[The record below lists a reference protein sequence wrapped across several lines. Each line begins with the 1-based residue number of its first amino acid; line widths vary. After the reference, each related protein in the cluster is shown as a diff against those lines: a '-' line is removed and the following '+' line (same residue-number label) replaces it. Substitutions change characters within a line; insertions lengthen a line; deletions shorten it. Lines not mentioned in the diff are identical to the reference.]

1 MTGATYWAARALL
14 PAVAGRRIVS
24 RVGTEAVSPPDTG
37 TGSEQPTGVV
47 DPGPEVAGGG
57 GSIGVVA
64 TGVVVECGDDGRIV
78 AVRTGVERPPAG
90 AIRLGGGD
98 GLLLPGLVDTHSHA
112 FHRALRGR
120 SEGGDFW
127 AWRAGMYR
135 LVERLDPDSLLALA
149 TASFGELLLAG
160 ITTVHEF
167 HYLHQPA
174 GMDDAVCEA
183 ARRAGIRLVLLDT
196 CYLRSGFDAA
206 PLDPVQRRF
215 SDGDVDAWAARADRV
230 AAANP
235 DVTVAAAVHSVRAVD
250 PPTMEEVAVW
260 ARGRAVPLHLHLS
273 EQPAENDACL
283 AATGRTPTRL
293 AHDHGLLGPG
303 TTAVHCTHAS
313 EDDVALLGAT
323 ATTACLCPTTERDLA
338 DGVGPAAALV
348 AAGCGLRLGTD
359 SHAVVDLFEEARAVE
374 LDERLVTGRRGHHA
388 PDALLAAT
396 TGGTTLAPGEWA
408 DLCAFRLDGARL
420 AGVDPDDPVPMVVAA
435 ATAADIA
442 DVVVGGRHVVRDGAH
457 ASLDVASALRSAIAS
472 LDDPCGPS
480 R

>member
-1 MTGATYWAARALL
+1 
-14 PAVAGRRIVS
+14 
-24 RVGTEAVSPPDTG
+24 
-37 TGSEQPTGVV
+37 
-47 DPGPEVAGGG
+47 
-57 GSIGVVA
+57 
-64 TGVVVECGDDGRIV
+64 VVVECGDDGRLV
-78 AVRTGVERPPAG
+78 AVRTGVEHPPAG
-90 AIRLGGGD
+90 AVALGDD

-120 SEGGDFW
+120 SEGRDFW
-127 AWRAGMYR
+127 AWRSAMYR

-167 HYLHQPA
+167 HYLHQPD

-196 CYLRSGFDAA
+196 CYLRPGFDDA
-206 PLDPVQRRF
+206 PLDRVQRRF
-215 SDGDVDAWAARADRV
+215 SDGDVGAWADRAERV

-235 DVTVAAAVHSVRAVD
+235 DVTVAAAIHSVRAAD
-250 PPTMEEVAVW
+250 PATMAAVAAW
-260 ARGRAVPLHLHLS
+260 AHRRAVPLHLHLS

-283 AATGRTPTRL
+283 AATGRTPAQL
-293 AHDHGLLGPG
+293 AHDHGVLGPG
-303 TTAVHCTHAS
+303 TTAVHCTHVS
-313 EDDVALLGAT
+313 GDDVTLLGAT
-323 ATTACLCPTTERDLA
+323 ATTVCLCPTTERDLG
-338 DGVGPAAALV
+338 DGVGPAAALA

-388 PDALLAAT
+388 PDALLAAA
-396 TGGTTLAPGEWA
+396 TGGATLAPGGWA
-408 DLCAFRLDGARL
+408 DLCAIRLDGARL
-420 AGVDPDDPVPMVVAA
+420 AGVDPDDPVPMVLAA
-435 ATAADIA
+435 AAASDVT

-457 ASLDVASALRSAIAS
+457 ATLDVAAALRSALAR
-472 LDDPCGPS
+472 LDPACGLS